1 MQLWAL
7 NKFVGNAFFG
17 FLAKIK
23 YCCLPKKKKKN
34 EKEKMIKF
42 LFNAQSKPLTSENE
56 ITQVVMDWAKYKI
69 TPNKE
74 EASFHFP
81 ERKMLYVKR
90 N

>member
-42 LFNAQSKPLTSENE
+42 LFNA
-56 ITQVVMDWAKYKI
+56 
-69 TPNKE
+69 
-74 EASFHFP
+74 
-81 ERKMLYVKR
+81 
-90 N
+90 